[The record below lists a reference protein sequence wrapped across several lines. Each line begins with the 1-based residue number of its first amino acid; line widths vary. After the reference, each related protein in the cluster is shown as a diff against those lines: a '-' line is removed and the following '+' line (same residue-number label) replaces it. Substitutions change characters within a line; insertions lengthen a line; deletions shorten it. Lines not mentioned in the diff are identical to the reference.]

1 MSELQNNYLK
11 SLISMREDDFTKNI
25 LKPLFEAMGYERVD
39 FNGGPYEKGKD
50 LIAHYRQPPRRE
62 NKITFIQS
70 KKIGNIQNTE
80 SAAKLTQ
87 LLHQLRQCITDKIL
101 LIDGEKTKA
110 DDVLLA
116 CPEQASSR
124 LIEEIGSQLYEL
136 RDKVRLYDGPQI
148 IQDIIQYKPEL
159 LKSLTSIEEKLT
171 NTCNRNLINE
181 ELLSALKTEQH
192 NAKNS
197 FYSDLSFFVG
207 SIDSNILL
215 HMEIANILENTT
227 VDTTQWDTVK
237 EELIEIDKT
246 YGIKI
251 TSVSIDEIE
260 FAYNIKLKKFTSKL
274 NIKRTEHFKKLLS
287 IHSET
292 TISLHDKCESLLSM
306 LNQPKYAED
315 QHRKA
320 ITDYI
325 SYLKKSISSNGKI
338 EQLECY
344 DLIAPNFRAEIKLL
358 QGCFSAKQNLVNKL
372 DTLDKIIVK
381 SPQYEL
387 PINTTHINDILEE
400 YRQDYYSD
408 VLKINDHSLGL
419 SLLEVFLRKTE
430 KTLSFIS
437 RIESK
442 TKFLHKI
449 ISLKYSKK
457 NDDRVSISP
466 HDIFATG
473 IDIAIY
479 GGAGVGK
486 TTTLQVYA
494 EQQQKYTCRNIIY
507 IPLNRIYQK
516 IKPILDSKDGA
527 EILKD
532 PDFIKEDD
540 FYKNHDFL
548 MNRDFLKSQLILKMI
563 LLSKDIPATEEYLSQ
578 AKDLLPG
585 DVTLILDGLDEV
597 YTSIPEI
604 IKAIEE
610 FKKAFPNSQMI
621 ISSRDCVSYLNKIN
635 FLGITLLPFTKEQ
648 LNKFIRG
655 WLIDE
660 NKYDA
665 LIKKIDAL
673 NLYEYIKTP
682 LIATITCAL
691 FEKGVRVP
699 SNECAIYSERMKL
712 LTGHYDFH
720 KGITRQK
727 QSSEHLIKCAS
738 TIAFVMQERNVRS
751 LSREDM
757 LEILRSRLLSVFT
770 DELLQL
776 CLQELID
783 PCNVIVIDRI
793 TNTFSFGH
801 FRFQEHLAAQEIKTN
816 RGINVI
822 DYIST
827 DWWRGT
833 LGLYAQDTDFEHIF
847 EEIYTKEGTIIN
859 AESTLKFMIDSAP
872 ENKRRHLNE
881 FYISYK
887 KMGEHNDYFERYNDI
902 YDNDIYHNDMDFGY
916 PYKH

>member
-1 MSELQNNYLK
+1 MTESPNNYLK

-70 KKIGNIQNTE
+70 KKIGDIQNTE
-80 SAAKLTQ
+80 TAAKLTQ

-101 LIDGEKTKA
+101 LIDGQKTKA

-136 RDKVRLYDGPQI
+136 KEKVRIYDGPQI
-148 IQDIIQYKPEL
+148 IQDIIHYKPEL
-159 LKSLTSIEEKLT
+159 LKSLTSIEDKLT

-181 ELLSALKTEQH
+181 ELLSALKAEQH
-192 NAKNS
+192 NSKNS

-215 HMEIANILENTT
+215 HMEISNVLEKTT
-227 VDTTQWDTVK
+227 VDTTQWNAVK
-237 EELIEIDKT
+237 EELTKINKD
-246 YGIKI
+246 YGIQI
-251 TSVSIDEIE
+251 TSTSIDEIE
-260 FAYNIKLKKFTSKL
+260 HTYNVKL
-274 NIKRTEHFKKLLS
+274 NKFDGELNVKRTEHYKKLLS
-287 IHSET
+287 IHSEIT
-292 TISLHDKCESLLSM
+292 LSLHDKCESLLSM
-306 LNQPKYAED
+306 LNQPKYSD
-315 QHRKA
+315 SQHRQT
-320 ITDYI
+320 IIDYI
-325 SYLKKSISSNGKI
+325 SYLKKSISQNGEVEK
-338 EQLECY
+338 LECY
-344 DLIAPNFRAEIKLL
+344 ELIAPNFRAEIALL
-358 QGCFSAKQNLVNKL
+358 QDCFIAKKNLVNKL
-372 DTLDKIIVK
+372 EHLDKIIIK
-381 SPQYEL
+381 APQYEL
-387 PINTTHINDILEE
+387 PIDVKCISDVLDE
-400 YRQDYYSD
+400 YRQEYYSD
-408 VLKINDHSLGL
+408 VLKINDRSLGL
-419 SLLEVFLRKTE
+419 SLLKIFLRKTE

-437 RIESK
+437 NIENK
-442 TKFLHKI
+442 AKFLNKVVT
-449 ISLKYSKK
+449 LKYSKK

-473 IDIAIY
+473 VDIAIY

-507 IPLNRIYQK
+507 IPLNRVYQR
-516 IKPILDSKDGA
+516 IKPILDSKDGV

-532 PDFIKEDD
+532 PDFLKDD
-540 FYKNHDFL
+540 EFYKNLDFL
-548 MNRDFLKSQLILKMI
+548 KNRDFLKSQLILKMI
-563 LLSKDIPATEEYLSQ
+563 LLSKDIPATEEYLAQ
-578 AKDLLPG
+578 ARDLLPG

-604 IKAIEE
+604 IDAIEE
-610 FKKAFPNSQMI
+610 FKGNFPKSQMI
-621 ISSRDCVSYLNKIN
+621 ISSRDCVSYLNEIS
-635 FLGITLLPFTKEQ
+635 FLGITLLPFTREQ
-648 LNKFIRG
+648 LNKFISG
-655 WLIDE
+655 WLTDE
-660 NKYDA
+660 TKYNA
-665 LIKKIDAL
+665 LIKKIDTL
-673 NLYEYIKTP
+673 NLYEHIKTP

-699 SNECAIYSERMKL
+699 SNECAIYSERIKL

-738 TIAFVMQERNVRS
+738 TIAFVMQERNVRT
-751 LSREDM
+751 LPREDI

-776 CLQELID
+776 CLKELID
-783 PCNVIVIDRI
+783 PCNVIVIDRV
-793 TNTFSFGH
+793 TNALSFGH

-847 EEIYTKEGTIIN
+847 EEIYAKEGTIVH
-859 AESTLKFMIDSAP
+859 AESTLKFMINSAP
-872 ENKRRHLNE
+872 VNKRRHLGD
-881 FYISYK
+881 FYINYK
-887 KMGEHNDYFERYNDI
+887 KMGEHNDYTERYSDT
-902 YDNDIYHNDMDFGY
+902 YDNDIDFGY
-916 PYKH
+916 PYKN